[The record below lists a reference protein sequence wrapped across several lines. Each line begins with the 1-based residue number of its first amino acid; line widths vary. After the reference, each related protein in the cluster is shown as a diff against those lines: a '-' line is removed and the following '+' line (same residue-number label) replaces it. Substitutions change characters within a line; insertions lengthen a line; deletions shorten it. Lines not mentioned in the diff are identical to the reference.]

1 MRISDWSSDVCSS
14 DLNGPK
20 HLVKAITRA
29 DLEQLVEDLIKRTL
43 DPCKKALQDAGLKAD
58 AIDEVVLVGRMTRM
72 PKVRPIVKDFF
83 GKEPHTGV
91 KARQSAVSGTGVSV
105 REDLGGRRLINT
117 QHNQTNTISPH

>member
-43 DPCKKALQDAGLKAD
+43 DPCKKALKDAGLKAD
-58 AIDEVVLVGRMTRM
+58 AIDEVVLVGGMTRM
-72 PKVRPIVKDFF
+72 PKVRSIVKDFF
-83 GKEPHTGV
+83 GKEPQDRKST
-91 KARQSAVSGTGVSV
+91 
-105 REDLGGRRLINT
+105 RLNYS
-117 QHNQTNTISPH
+117 H